1 MLAKGLNTRKVQGRC
16 PENERRGLEL
26 KTLLVYIALFVC
38 VWGEG
43 EVIKLILALLSGVAH
58 LHTLLS
64 KCSFVKFYFQH
75 TEKLELNKYSYIKY
89 LSLLNLSILLYLL
102 QVSLFL
108 TPRHQK
114 YS

>member
-1 MLAKGLNTRKVQGRC
+1 M
-16 PENERRGLEL
+16 
-26 KTLLVYIALFVC
+26 
-38 VWGEG
+38 
-43 EVIKLILALLSGVAH
+43 IKIILALLSGVAH

-64 KCSFVKFYFQH
+64 KCSFIVKFYFEH
-75 TEKLELNKYSYIKY
+75 TEKLEINEYSYIKY